1 MFNKFLICWSELRH
15 SRKISAK
22 QAESA
27 IINAGLGIC
36 VRVVC
41 ECVCAFWC
49 VWFMRLAGSLA
60 LRALHFFIRL
70 PKQRHRRVHFL
81 EQFTPPPPTLSFKSI
96 TLWWGVIASIFFF
109 LLLLY
114 CSPFASCALPQSSR
128 IFFWL
133 LVWIEHLPFGFWFL
147 DLFLLMIFRLFLIV
161 PNGACR
167 CRCLYLLACL
177 FILLSHLI
185 NFRFVIEIKY
195 NRAK

>member
-27 IINAGLGIC
+27 IINAGLSIC

-81 EQFTPPPPTLSFKSI
+81 EQFTPPPPPSRSNPSHFGGGSSQ
-96 TLWWGVIASIFFF
+96 VFFF

-128 IFFWL
+128 IFFDCL
-133 LVWIEHLPFGFWFL
+133 FGLSICRLAFGFWICFFWWFL
-147 DLFLLMIFRLFLIV
+147 DCF
-161 PNGACR
+161 
-167 CRCLYLLACL
+167 
-177 FILLSHLI
+177 
-185 NFRFVIEIKY
+185 
-195 NRAK
+195 

>member
-96 TLWWGVIASIFFF
+96 TLWWGVIASIFFSCF
-109 LLLLY
+109 CYTALLLPL
-114 CSPFASCALPQSSR
+114 ALSLSLLG
-128 IFFWL
+128 FFFDCL
-133 LVWIEHLPFGFWFL
+133 FGLSICRLAFGFWICFFWWFL
-147 DLFLLMIFRLFLIV
+147 DCF
-161 PNGACR
+161 
-167 CRCLYLLACL
+167 
-177 FILLSHLI
+177 
-185 NFRFVIEIKY
+185 
-195 NRAK
+195 